1 MNYATPRLPI
11 DRLGPRRG
19 AMLATVAIFCIAYAD
34 HATGYALRLSMLY
47 LAPIAVAAWTAG
59 GRAGYGAALLCTLL
73 WLFSFQAAHFYRHQ
87 AYFIWEAAA
96 MLGGFLAFAWLC
108 ARLSRVLREADERF
122 IRLIEQMHAAVYVA
136 DPRADRIVY
145 ANPGLVALFG
155 DPSALGIAEF
165 EQRWQRDGGDGDD
178 GERRA
183 GFSASTVRDRTSG
196 RWYLLQEGPIP
207 WGGKPGV
214 RLKLLTDLSDQKN
227 ADRLREKNLEVMHQA
242 AQLTLLAETA
252 STLAHE
258 VNQPLMVIA
267 TYTDACQRLLAADA
281 PELGEIAAVL
291 TKCHAQAVRASS
303 IIERLRDFVR
313 RRRHSPLPS
322 EPQALVAEAVEVL
335 RPMFEESGVTL
346 IVTPAPECRLV
357 DVDRVLLV
365 QVLTNLLRNAVEA
378 MQQLAPEQRR
388 ITVTVSAPT
397 PGEVE
402 FAIADSGP
410 GISEGEFESVFQP
423 FVTAKPNG
431 LGLGLAICRSVAAAH
446 GGRLWA
452 SNHPDGGAVFHLVLP
467 ARAA

>member
-1 MNYATPRLPI
+1 MTYATPRLPI

-19 AMLATVAIFCIAYAD
+19 ALLATVVIFGIAYAD

-47 LAPIAVAAWTAG
+47 LVPIAVAAWTAG
-59 GRAGYGAALLCTLL
+59 GRAGYGAALLGTLL
-73 WLFSFQAAHFYRHQ
+73 WLFSFQSAHFYRDQ
-87 AYFIWEAAA
+87 AYFFWEAIA
-96 MLGGFLAFAWLC
+96 MLVGFLAFAWLC
-108 ARLSRVLREADERF
+108 ARLSRALREADERF

-136 DPRADRIVY
+136 DPRTDRIVY

-155 DPSALGIAEF
+155 DPSALGMAEF
-165 EQRWQRDGGDGDD
+165 ERRWQRDGGDG

-183 GFSASTVRDRTSG
+183 GFAASTVRDRISG
-196 RWYLLQEGPIP
+196 GWYLLQEGPSP
-207 WGGKPGV
+207 WGGKPGI

-227 ADRLREKNLEVMHQA
+227 AERLREKNLEVMHQA

-291 TKCHAQAVRASS
+291 AKCHAQAVRASS

-313 RRRHSPLPS
+313 RRRHDPLPS
-322 EPQALVAEAVEVL
+322 DPQVLVAEAVEVL
-335 RPMFEESGVTL
+335 RPTFEESGVTL
-346 IVTPAPECRLV
+346 TLTPAPAGRLV

-378 MQQLAPEQRR
+378 MQDLAPAQRQLA
-388 ITVTVSAPT
+388 VAVSAPT

-402 FAIADSGP
+402 FAIADRGP
-410 GISEGEFESVFQP
+410 GIADDQLEAVFAP
-423 FVTAKPNG
+423 FVTAKPDG

-452 SNHPDGGAVFHLVLP
+452 SQHPDGGAVFHLVLP